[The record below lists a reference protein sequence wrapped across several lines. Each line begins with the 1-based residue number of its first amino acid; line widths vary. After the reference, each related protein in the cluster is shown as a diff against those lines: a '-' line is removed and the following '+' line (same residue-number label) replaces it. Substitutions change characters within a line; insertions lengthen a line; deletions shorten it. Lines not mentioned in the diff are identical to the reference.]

1 MTQKKEEKMK
11 WSDVFN
17 DTGLVATMK
26 TVDETKTL
34 DLFDNTDTIETFDFM
49 LDNELAD
56 KMVAPIV
63 ERPVVADSENGANKV
78 AKYILLKYYDNWK
91 RIKDA
96 LLMQYDIEYDG
107 GSIKTVDITENNNG
121 NVNENNQHKEQ
132 VNAFNETTAVDS
144 QNYTDTNAQ
153 TDSHDRTYHEET
165 VNKAN
170 SVEFT
175 HSDVIE
181 KEIKMRNENTYF
193 DILKNDIEKELTL
206 WVYDVD
212 C

>member
-1 MTQKKEEKMK
+1 MK
-11 WSDVFN
+11 WIDVFKDN
-17 DTGLVATMK
+17 GLVSVMK

-34 DLFDNTDTIETFDFM
+34 ALFDNTDTIETFDFM
-49 LDNELAD
+49 LNSELAD
-56 KMVAPIV
+56 KMVSPIV
-63 ERPVVADSENGANKV
+63 EKPVITDKENGINKV
-78 AKYILLKYYDNWK
+78 AKYVLLKYYDNWK

-96 LLMQYDIEYDG
+96 LLMVYDIEYDG
-107 GSIKTVDITENNNG
+107 GSIKTVDISETNNG

-153 TDSHDRTYHEET
+153 TDNNERTYHEEM

-175 HSDVIE
+175 HSDVVE
-181 KEIKMRNENTYF
+181 KEIKMRNTNNYF

>member
-1 MTQKKEEKMK
+1 MK
-11 WSDVFN
+11 WIDVFKN
-17 DTGLVATMK
+17 NGLVNAMK

-34 DLFDNTDTIETFDFM
+34 ALFDDTNTIETFDFM
-49 LDNELAD
+49 LNNELAD

-63 ERPVVADSENGANKV
+63 ENPVTTDQENGVNKV
-78 AKYILLKYYDNWK
+78 AKYVLLKYYDNWK

-96 LLMQYDIEYDG
+96 LLMVYDIEYDG
-107 GSIKTVDITENNNG
+107 GSIKTVDISETNNG

-153 TDSHDRTYHEET
+153 TDNNERTYHEEM

-175 HSDVIE
+175 HSDVVE
-181 KEIKMRNENTYF
+181 KEIKMRNTNNYF

>member
-1 MTQKKEEKMK
+1 MK
-11 WSDVFN
+11 WIDVFN
-17 DTGLVATMK
+17 ENGLVSVMK

-34 DLFDNTDTIETFDFM
+34 ALFDDLDTIETFDFM
-49 LDNELAD
+49 LNNELAD
-56 KMVAPIV
+56 KMVSPIV
-63 ERPVVADSENGANKV
+63 ERPVTTDSVNGVNKV
-78 AKYILLKYYDNWK
+78 AKYVLLKYYDNWK

-107 GSIKTVDITENNNG
+107 GSIKTVDIIENNNG

-153 TDSHDRTYHEET
+153 TNNNDRTYHEEM

-175 HSDVIE
+175 HSDVVE
-181 KEIKMRNENTYF
+181 KEIKMRIANTYF

-206 WVYDVD
+206 WIYDVD

>member
-1 MTQKKEEKMK
+1 MK
-11 WSDVFN
+11 WFDVFN
-17 DTGLVATMK
+17 ENGLVNIMK

-34 DLFDNTDTIETFDFM
+34 ALFDDQDTIDIFDFM
-49 LDNELAD
+49 LNNELAD

-63 ERPVVADSENGANKV
+63 ERPVTTDSVNGVNKV
-78 AKYILLKYYDNWK
+78 AKYVLLKYYDNWK

-96 LLMQYDIEYDG
+96 LLMRYDIEYDG
-107 GSIKTVDITENNNG
+107 GSIKTVDITETNDG

-132 VNAFNETTAVDS
+132 VNAFNETNAVDS

-153 TDSHDRTYHEET
+153 TDNHQRTYHEEMI
-165 VNKAN
+165 NKAN

-175 HSDVIE
+175 HSDVVE
-181 KEIKMRNENTYF
+181 KEIKMRIANTYF

-206 WVYDVD
+206 WIYDID

>member
-1 MTQKKEEKMK
+1 MK
-11 WSDVFN
+11 WFDVFN
-17 DTGLVATMK
+17 ENGLINVMK

-34 DLFDNTDTIETFDFM
+34 ALFDDPDTIETFDFM
-49 LDNELAD
+49 LNNELAD
-56 KMVAPIV
+56 KMVSPIV
-63 ERPVVADSENGANKV
+63 ERPVTTDSVNGVNKV
-78 AKYILLKYYDNWK
+78 AKYVLLKHYDNWK

-107 GSIKTVDITENNNG
+107 GSIKTVDITETNDG

-153 TDSHDRTYHEET
+153 TDNHERTYHEEM

-175 HSDVIE
+175 HSDVVE
-181 KEIKMRNENTYF
+181 KEIKMRIANTYF

-212 C
+212 IF

>member
-1 MTQKKEEKMK
+1 MK
-11 WSDVFN
+11 WIDVFN
-17 DTGLVATMK
+17 DTGLVNAMK
-26 TVDETKTL
+26 SVDETKTL
-34 DLFDNTDTIETFDFM
+34 ALFDNQDTIDTFDFM
-49 LDNELAD
+49 LNNELAD
-56 KMVAPIV
+56 KMVSPIV
-63 ERPVVADSENGANKV
+63 ERPVTTDSVNGVNKV
-78 AKYILLKYYDNWK
+78 AKYVLLKYYDNWK

-96 LLMQYDIEYDG
+96 LLLQYDIEYDG
-107 GSIKTVDITENNNG
+107 GSIKTVDITESNNG

-153 TDSHDRTYHEET
+153 TNNNDRTYHEEMI
-165 VNKAN
+165 NKAN

-175 HSDVIE
+175 HSDVVE
-181 KEIKMRNENTYF
+181 KEIKMRNQNTYF

-206 WVYDVD
+206 WIYDID

>member
-1 MTQKKEEKMK
+1 MK
-11 WSDVFN
+11 WIDVFN
-17 DTGLVATMK
+17 DTGLVNAMK
-26 TVDETKTL
+26 SVDETKTL
-34 DLFDNTDTIETFDFM
+34 ALFDDQDTIDTFDFM
-49 LDNELAD
+49 LNNELAD

-63 ERPVVADSENGANKV
+63 ERPVMTDKVNAESKV
-78 AKYILLKYYDNWK
+78 AKYVLLKYYDNWK

-96 LLMQYDIEYDG
+96 LLLQYDIEYDG
-107 GSIKTVDITENNNG
+107 GSIKTVDITESNNG

-153 TDSHDRTYHEET
+153 TDNNERTYHEEM

-175 HSDVIE
+175 HSDVVE
-181 KEIKMRNENTYF
+181 KEIKMRNQNTYF

-206 WVYDVD
+206 WIYDID

>member
-1 MTQKKEEKMK
+1 MK
-11 WSDVFN
+11 WIDVFKEN
-17 DTGLVATMK
+17 GLISVMK

-34 DLFDNTDTIETFDFM
+34 ALFDDQDTIDTFDFM
-49 LDNELAD
+49 LNNELAD
-56 KMVAPIV
+56 KMVSPIV
-63 ERPVVADSENGANKV
+63 ERPVMTDKVNAESKV
-78 AKYILLKYYDNWK
+78 AKYVLLKYYDNWK

-96 LLMQYDIEYDG
+96 LLMKYDIEYDG
-107 GSIKTVDITENNNG
+107 GSIKTVDITETNDG

-153 TDSHDRTYHEET
+153 TDNHNRTYHEEV

-175 HSDVIE
+175 HSDVVE
-181 KEIKMRNENTYF
+181 KEIKMRNQNTYF

-206 WVYDVD
+206 WIYDVD

>member
-1 MTQKKEEKMK
+1 MK
-11 WSDVFN
+11 WIDVFKN
-17 DTGLVATMK
+17 NGLVSVMK

-34 DLFDNTDTIETFDFM
+34 ALFDNTDTIETFDFM
-49 LDNELAD
+49 LNNELAD

-63 ERPVVADSENGANKV
+63 EKPVTVDNVNGINKV
-78 AKYILLKYYDNWK
+78 AKYVLLKYYDNWK

-96 LLMQYDIEYDG
+96 LLMVYDIEYDG
-107 GSIKTVDITENNNG
+107 GSIKTVDISETNNG

-153 TDSHDRTYHEET
+153 TDNNERTYHEEM

-175 HSDVIE
+175 HSDVVE
-181 KEIKMRNENTYF
+181 KEIKMRNTNNYF

>member
-1 MTQKKEEKMK
+1 MK
-11 WSDVFN
+11 WFDVFN
-17 DTGLVATMK
+17 ENGLVSVMK

-34 DLFDNTDTIETFDFM
+34 ALFDDQDTIETFDFM
-49 LDNELAD
+49 LNNELAD
-56 KMVAPIV
+56 KMVSPIV
-63 ERPVVADSENGANKV
+63 ERPVTTDSVNGVNKV
-78 AKYILLKYYDNWK
+78 AKYVLLKHYDNWK

-107 GSIKTVDITENNNG
+107 GSIKTVDITESNNG

-153 TDSHDRTYHEET
+153 TNNNDRTYHEEMI
-165 VNKAN
+165 NKAN

-175 HSDVIE
+175 HSDVVE
-181 KEIKMRNENTYF
+181 KEIKMRNTNNYF

-206 WVYDVD
+206 WIYDVD

>member
-1 MTQKKEEKMK
+1 MK
-11 WSDVFN
+11 WIDVFN
-17 DTGLVATMK
+17 DTGLVNAMK
-26 TVDETKTL
+26 SVDETKTL
-34 DLFDNTDTIETFDFM
+34 ALFDDLDTIETFDFM
-49 LDNELAD
+49 LNNELAD
-56 KMVAPIV
+56 KMVSPIV
-63 ERPVVADSENGANKV
+63 ERPVTTDSVNGVNKV
-78 AKYILLKYYDNWK
+78 AKYVLLKYYDNWK

-96 LLMQYDIEYDG
+96 LLLQYDIEYDG
-107 GSIKTVDITENNNG
+107 GSIKTVDITESNNG

-153 TDSHDRTYHEET
+153 TNNNDRTYHEEMI
-165 VNKAN
+165 NKAN

-175 HSDVIE
+175 HSDVVE
-181 KEIKMRNENTYF
+181 KEIKMRNQNTYF

-206 WVYDVD
+206 WIYDVD

>member
-1 MTQKKEEKMK
+1 MK
-11 WSDVFN
+11 WFDVFN
-17 DTGLVATMK
+17 ENGLVSVMK

-34 DLFDNTDTIETFDFM
+34 ALFDNQDTIETFDFM
-49 LDNELAD
+49 LNNELAD
-56 KMVAPIV
+56 KMVSPIV
-63 ERPVVADSENGANKV
+63 ERPVTTDSVNGVNKV
-78 AKYILLKYYDNWK
+78 AKYVLLKHYDNWK

-107 GSIKTVDITENNNG
+107 GSIKTVDITETNDG

-153 TDSHDRTYHEET
+153 TDNHQRTYHEEMI
-165 VNKAN
+165 NKAN

-175 HSDVIE
+175 HSDVVE
-181 KEIKMRNENTYF
+181 KEIKMRIANTYF

-206 WVYDVD
+206 WIYDVD

>member
-1 MTQKKEEKMK
+1 MKRRIKMK
-11 WSDVFN
+11 WIDVFN
-17 DTGLVATMK
+17 DTGLVNAMK

-34 DLFDNTDTIETFDFM
+34 ELFDDQDTIDTFDFM
-49 LDNELAD
+49 LNNELAD

-63 ERPVVADSENGANKV
+63 ERPVMADKVNAESKV
-78 AKYILLKYYDNWK
+78 AKYVLLKYYDNWK

-96 LLMQYDIEYDG
+96 LLLQYDIEYDG
-107 GSIKTVDITENNNG
+107 GSIKTVDISESNNG

-153 TDSHDRTYHEET
+153 TNNNDRTYHEEM

-175 HSDVIE
+175 HSDVVE
-181 KEIKMRNENTYF
+181 KEVKMRNVNNYF

-206 WVYDVD
+206 WIYDID

>member
-1 MTQKKEEKMK
+1 MK
-11 WSDVFN
+11 WIDVFKN
-17 DTGLVATMK
+17 NGLVSVMK

-34 DLFDNTDTIETFDFM
+34 ALFDNTDTIETFDFM
-49 LDNELAD
+49 LNNELAD
-56 KMVAPIV
+56 KMVSPIV
-63 ERPVVADSENGANKV
+63 ENDVNKV
-78 AKYILLKYYDNWK
+78 AKYVLLKYYDNWK

-96 LLMQYDIEYDG
+96 LLMVYDIEYDG
-107 GSIKTVDITENNNG
+107 GSIKTVDISETNNG

-153 TDSHDRTYHEET
+153 TDNNERTYHEEM

-175 HSDVIE
+175 HSDVVE
-181 KEIKMRNENTYF
+181 KEIKMRNTNNYF

-206 WVYDVD
+206 WVYDID

>member
-1 MTQKKEEKMK
+1 MK
-11 WSDVFN
+11 WIDVFKN
-17 DTGLVATMK
+17 NGLVSVMK

-34 DLFDNTDTIETFDFM
+34 ALFDNTDTIETFDFM
-49 LDNELAD
+49 LNSELAD

-63 ERPVVADSENGANKV
+63 ENPVTVDNVNGVNKV
-78 AKYILLKYYDNWK
+78 AKYVLLKYYDNWK

-96 LLMQYDIEYDG
+96 LLMVYDIEYDG
-107 GSIKTVDITENNNG
+107 GSIKTVDITETNDG

-153 TDSHDRTYHEET
+153 TDNHQRTYHEEL

-175 HSDVIE
+175 HSDVVE
-181 KEIKMRNENTYF
+181 KEIKMRNTNNYF

>member
-1 MTQKKEEKMK
+1 MK
-11 WSDVFN
+11 WIDVFN
-17 DTGLVATMK
+17 DTGLVNAMK

-34 DLFDNTDTIETFDFM
+34 ALFDNQDTIETFDFM
-49 LDNELAD
+49 LNNELAD
-56 KMVAPIV
+56 KMVSPIV
-63 ERPVVADSENGANKV
+63 EKPVTTDSVNGVNKV
-78 AKYILLKYYDNWK
+78 AKYVLLKHYDNWK

-132 VNAFNETTAVDS
+132 VNAFNETNAVDS

-153 TDSHDRTYHEET
+153 TDNHDRTYHEET

-175 HSDVIE
+175 HSDVVE
-181 KEIKMRNENTYF
+181 KEIKMRIANTYF

-206 WVYDVD
+206 WIYDVD

>member
-1 MTQKKEEKMK
+1 MK
-11 WSDVFN
+11 WIDIFKDN
-17 DTGLVATMK
+17 GLASVMK

-34 DLFDNTDTIETFDFM
+34 ALFDNQDTIDTFDFM
-49 LDNELAD
+49 LNNELAD

-63 ERPVVADSENGANKV
+63 ERPVADDSVNGVNKV
-78 AKYILLKYYDNWK
+78 AKYVLLKYYDNWK

-132 VNAFNETTAVDS
+132 VNAFNETSAVDS

-153 TDSHDRTYHEET
+153 TNNNDRTYHEEV

-175 HSDVIE
+175 HSDVVE
-181 KEIKMRNENTYF
+181 KEIKMRNTNNYF
-193 DILKNDIEKELTL
+193 DILRNDIEKELTL
-206 WVYDVD
+206 WIYDVD

>member
-1 MTQKKEEKMK
+1 MK
-11 WSDVFN
+11 WLDVFN
-17 DTGLVATMK
+17 ENGLVSVMK

-34 DLFDNTDTIETFDFM
+34 ALFDDPDTIETFDFM
-49 LDNELAD
+49 LNNELAD
-56 KMVAPIV
+56 KMVSPIV
-63 ERPVVADSENGANKV
+63 ERPVTTDSVNGVNKV
-78 AKYILLKYYDNWK
+78 AKYVLLKYYDNWK

-96 LLMQYDIEYDG
+96 LLKRYDIEYDG
-107 GSIKTVDITENNNG
+107 GSIKTVDITETNDG

-153 TDSHDRTYHEET
+153 TDNHNRTYHEEMI
-165 VNKAN
+165 NKAN

-175 HSDVIE
+175 HSDVVE
-181 KEIKMRNENTYF
+181 KEIKMRNTNNYF

-206 WVYDVD
+206 WIYDAD

>member
-1 MTQKKEEKMK
+1 MK
-11 WSDVFN
+11 WIDVFN
-17 DTGLVATMK
+17 DTGLVNAMK
-26 TVDETKTL
+26 SVDETKTL
-34 DLFDNTDTIETFDFM
+34 ALFDNQDTIDTFDFM
-49 LDNELAD
+49 LNNELAD
-56 KMVAPIV
+56 KMVSPIV
-63 ERPVVADSENGANKV
+63 ERPVTTDHINGVNKV
-78 AKYILLKYYDNWK
+78 AKYVLLKYYDNWK

-96 LLMQYDIEYDG
+96 LLLQYDIEYDG
-107 GSIKTVDITENNNG
+107 GSIKTVDITETNNG

-153 TDSHDRTYHEET
+153 TDNHDRTYHEEM

-175 HSDVIE
+175 HSDVVE
-181 KEIKMRNENTYF
+181 KEIKMRNTNNYF

-206 WVYDVD
+206 WIYDID

>member
-1 MTQKKEEKMK
+1 MK
-11 WSDVFN
+11 WIDVFN
-17 DTGLVATMK
+17 DTGLVNAMK
-26 TVDETKTL
+26 SVDETKTL
-34 DLFDNTDTIETFDFM
+34 TLFDNQDTIDTFDFM
-49 LDNELAD
+49 LNNELAD

-63 ERPVVADSENGANKV
+63 ERPVTTDSVNGVNKV
-78 AKYILLKYYDNWK
+78 AKYVLLKYYDNWK

-96 LLMQYDIEYDG
+96 LLLQYDIEYDG
-107 GSIKTVDITENNNG
+107 GSIKTVDITESNNG

-153 TDSHDRTYHEET
+153 TNNNDRTYHEEMI
-165 VNKAN
+165 NKAN

-175 HSDVIE
+175 HSDVVE
-181 KEIKMRNENTYF
+181 KEIKMRNQNTYF

-206 WVYDVD
+206 WIYDID

>member
-1 MTQKKEEKMK
+1 MK
-11 WSDVFN
+11 WIDVFKN
-17 DTGLVATMK
+17 NGLVSVMK

-34 DLFDNTDTIETFDFM
+34 ALFDNTDTIETFDFM
-49 LDNELAD
+49 LNNELAD
-56 KMVAPIV
+56 KMVSPIV
-63 ERPVVADSENGANKV
+63 ERPVADDSVNGINKV
-78 AKYILLKYYDNWK
+78 AKYVLLKYYDNWK

-96 LLMQYDIEYDG
+96 LLMVYDIEYDG
-107 GSIKTVDITENNNG
+107 GSIKTVDITETNDG

-153 TDSHDRTYHEET
+153 TDNHQRTYHEEL

-175 HSDVIE
+175 HSDVVE
-181 KEIKMRNENTYF
+181 KEIKMRNTNNYF

>member
-1 MTQKKEEKMK
+1 MK
-11 WSDVFN
+11 WIDVFN
-17 DTGLVATMK
+17 DTGLVNAMK
-26 TVDETKTL
+26 SVDETKTL
-34 DLFDNTDTIETFDFM
+34 ALFDNQDTIDTFDFM
-49 LDNELAD
+49 LNNELAD

-63 ERPVVADSENGANKV
+63 ERPVTVEQGNGVNKV
-78 AKYILLKYYDNWK
+78 AKYVLLKYYDNWK

-96 LLMQYDIEYDG
+96 LLLQYDIEYDG
-107 GSIKTVDITENNNG
+107 GSIKTVDIIENNNG

-132 VNAFNETTAVDS
+132 VNAFNETNAVDS

-153 TDSHDRTYHEET
+153 TDSHDRTYHEEM

-175 HSDVIE
+175 HSDVVE
-181 KEIKMRNENTYF
+181 KEVKMRNQNTYF
-193 DILKNDIEKELTL
+193 DILKNDIEKDLTL

>member
-1 MTQKKEEKMK
+1 MK
-11 WSDVFN
+11 WIDIFN
-17 DTGLVATMK
+17 DNGLVNAMK
-26 TVDETKTL
+26 SVDETKTL
-34 DLFDNTDTIETFDFM
+34 ALFDDTDTIETFDFM
-49 LDNELAD
+49 LNNELAD

-63 ERPVVADSENGANKV
+63 ERPVTADHINGVSKV
-78 AKYILLKYYDNWK
+78 ARYVLLKYYDNWK

-96 LLMQYDIEYDG
+96 LLMRYDIEYDG
-107 GSIKTVDITENNNG
+107 GSIKTVDITESNNG

-153 TDSHDRTYHEET
+153 TNNNDRTYHEEMI
-165 VNKAN
+165 NKAN

-175 HSDVIE
+175 HSDVVE
-181 KEIKMRNENTYF
+181 KEIKMRNQNTYF

-206 WVYDVD
+206 WIYDID

>member
-1 MTQKKEEKMK
+1 MK
-11 WSDVFN
+11 WFDVFN
-17 DTGLVATMK
+17 ENGLVSVMK

-34 DLFDNTDTIETFDFM
+34 ALFDDTDTIETFDFM
-49 LDNELAD
+49 LNNELAD
-56 KMVAPIV
+56 KMVSPIV
-63 ERPVVADSENGANKV
+63 ERPVTTDSVNGVNKV
-78 AKYILLKYYDNWK
+78 AKYVLLKHYDNWK

-107 GSIKTVDITENNNG
+107 GSIKTVDITETNDG

-153 TDSHDRTYHEET
+153 TDNHQRTYHEEM

-175 HSDVIE
+175 HSDVVE
-181 KEIKMRNENTYF
+181 KEIKMRIANTYF

-206 WVYDVD
+206 WIYDVD

>member
-1 MTQKKEEKMK
+1 MK
-11 WSDVFN
+11 WFDVFKN
-17 DTGLVATMK
+17 NGLVSVMK

-34 DLFDNTDTIETFDFM
+34 ALFDDPDTIETFDFM
-49 LDNELAD
+49 LNNELAD
-56 KMVAPIV
+56 KMVSPIV
-63 ERPVVADSENGANKV
+63 ERPVTTDSVNGVNKV
-78 AKYILLKYYDNWK
+78 AKYVLLKHYDNWK

-107 GSIKTVDITENNNG
+107 GSIKTVDITETNDG

-153 TDSHDRTYHEET
+153 TDNHQRTYHEEM

-175 HSDVIE
+175 HSDVVE
-181 KEIKMRNENTYF
+181 KEIKMRNTNNYF

-206 WVYDVD
+206 WIYDVD

>member
-1 MTQKKEEKMK
+1 MK
-11 WSDVFN
+11 WIDVFN
-17 DTGLVATMK
+17 DTGLVNAMK
-26 TVDETKTL
+26 SVDETKTL
-34 DLFDNTDTIETFDFM
+34 ALFDNQDTIDTFDFM
-49 LDNELAD
+49 LNNELAD
-56 KMVAPIV
+56 KMVSPIV
-63 ERPVVADSENGANKV
+63 ERPVTTDSVNGVNKV
-78 AKYILLKYYDNWK
+78 AKYVLLKYYDNWK

-96 LLMQYDIEYDG
+96 LLMRYDIEYDG
-107 GSIKTVDITENNNG
+107 GSIKTVDITETNNG

-153 TDSHDRTYHEET
+153 TDNHDRTYHEEM

-175 HSDVIE
+175 HSDVVE
-181 KEIKMRNENTYF
+181 KEIKMRNTNNYF

-206 WVYDVD
+206 WIYDVD

>member
-1 MTQKKEEKMK
+1 MK
-11 WSDVFN
+11 WIDVFKDN
-17 DTGLVATMK
+17 GLVSVMK

-34 DLFDNTDTIETFDFM
+34 ALFDNIDTIETFDFM
-49 LDNELAD
+49 LNNELAD
-56 KMVAPIV
+56 KMVSPIV
-63 ERPVVADSENGANKV
+63 ERPVTADNVNGVNKV
-78 AKYILLKYYDNWK
+78 AKYVLLKYYDNWK

-96 LLMQYDIEYDG
+96 LLMVYDIEYDG
-107 GSIKTVDITENNNG
+107 GSIKTVDITETNDG

-153 TDSHDRTYHEET
+153 TDNHQRTYHEEL

-175 HSDVIE
+175 HSDVVE
-181 KEIKMRNENTYF
+181 KEIKMRNTNNYF

>member
-1 MTQKKEEKMK
+1 MK
-11 WSDVFN
+11 WFDVFKDN
-17 DTGLVATMK
+17 GLVSVMK

-34 DLFDNTDTIETFDFM
+34 ALFDNQDTIETFDFM
-49 LDNELAD
+49 LNNELAD
-56 KMVAPIV
+56 KMVSPIV
-63 ERPVVADSENGANKV
+63 EIPVTTDGVNGVNKV
-78 AKYILLKYYDNWK
+78 ARYLLLKHYDNWK

-96 LLMQYDIEYDG
+96 LLMRYDIEYDG
-107 GSIKTVDITENNNG
+107 GSIKTVDITETNDG

-153 TDSHDRTYHEET
+153 TDNHERTYHEEM

-175 HSDVIE
+175 HSDVVE
-181 KEIKMRNENTYF
+181 KEIKMRNTNNYF
-193 DILKNDIEKELTL
+193 DVLKNDIEKELTL
-206 WVYDVD
+206 WIYDTD

>member
-1 MTQKKEEKMK
+1 MK

-17 DTGLVATMK
+17 DTGLVGTMK
-26 TVDETKTL
+26 AVDETKTL

-49 LDNELAD
+49 LNSELAD

-63 ERPVVADSENGANKV
+63 ERPVTTDSENGVNKV

-153 TDSHDRTYHEET
+153 TDNHDRKYHEET

-206 WVYDVD
+206 CVYDID

>member
-1 MTQKKEEKMK
+1 MK
-11 WSDVFN
+11 WIDVFN
-17 DTGLVATMK
+17 DTGLVNAMK
-26 TVDETKTL
+26 SVDETKTL
-34 DLFDNTDTIETFDFM
+34 ALFDDTDTVETFDFM
-49 LDNELAD
+49 LNNELAD
-56 KMVAPIV
+56 KMVSPIV
-63 ERPVVADSENGANKV
+63 ERPVTDDKVNGINKV
-78 AKYILLKYYDNWK
+78 AKYVLLKYYDNWK

-96 LLMQYDIEYDG
+96 LLMLYDIEYDG
-107 GSIKTVDITENNNG
+107 GSIKTVDIIENNNG

-153 TDSHDRTYHEET
+153 TDSHDRTYHEEM

-175 HSDVIE
+175 HSDVVE
-181 KEIKMRNENTYF
+181 KEIKMRNTNNYF

>member
-1 MTQKKEEKMK
+1 MK
-11 WSDVFN
+11 WFDVFKEN
-17 DTGLVATMK
+17 GLISVMK

-34 DLFDNTDTIETFDFM
+34 ALFDNPDTIETFDFM
-49 LDNELAD
+49 LNNELAD
-56 KMVAPIV
+56 KMVSPIV
-63 ERPVVADSENGANKV
+63 ERPVTTDSVNGVNKV
-78 AKYILLKYYDNWK
+78 AKYVLLKYYDNWK

-107 GSIKTVDITENNNG
+107 GSIKTVDIIETNDG

-153 TDSHDRTYHEET
+153 TDNHQRTYHEEM

-175 HSDVIE
+175 HSDVVE
-181 KEIKMRNENTYF
+181 KEIKMRIANTYF

-206 WVYDVD
+206 WIYDVD

>member
-1 MTQKKEEKMK
+1 MK
-11 WSDVFN
+11 WFDVFKN
-17 DTGLVATMK
+17 NGLVSVMK

-34 DLFDNTDTIETFDFM
+34 ALFDDPDTIETFDFM
-49 LDNELAD
+49 LNNELAD
-56 KMVAPIV
+56 KTVSPIV
-63 ERPVVADSENGANKV
+63 ERPVTTDSVNGVNKV
-78 AKYILLKYYDNWK
+78 AKYVLLKYYDNWK

-96 LLMQYDIEYDG
+96 LLMRYDIEYDG
-107 GSIKTVDITENNNG
+107 GSIKTVDITETNDG

-153 TDSHDRTYHEET
+153 TDNHQRTYHEEM

-175 HSDVIE
+175 HSDVVE
-181 KEIKMRNENTYF
+181 KEIKMRNTNNYF

-206 WVYDVD
+206 WIYDVD

>member
-1 MTQKKEEKMK
+1 MK
-11 WSDVFN
+11 WIDVFN
-17 DTGLVATMK
+17 DTGLVNAMK
-26 TVDETKTL
+26 SVDETKTL
-34 DLFDNTDTIETFDFM
+34 ALFDDTDTIETFDFM
-49 LDNELAD
+49 LNNELAD
-56 KMVAPIV
+56 KMVSPIV
-63 ERPVVADSENGANKV
+63 ERPVTTDSVNGVNKV
-78 AKYILLKYYDNWK
+78 AKYVLLKYYDNWK

-107 GSIKTVDITENNNG
+107 GSIKTVDITESNNG

-153 TDSHDRTYHEET
+153 TNNNDRTYHEEM

-175 HSDVIE
+175 HSDVVE
-181 KEIKMRNENTYF
+181 KEIKMRNQNNYF

-206 WVYDVD
+206 WIYDID

>member
-1 MTQKKEEKMK
+1 MK
-11 WSDVFN
+11 WIDVFN
-17 DTGLVATMK
+17 DTGLVNAMK

-34 DLFDNTDTIETFDFM
+34 ALFDNQDTIDTFDFM
-49 LDNELAD
+49 LNNELAD

-63 ERPVVADSENGANKV
+63 ERPVMTDKV
-78 AKYILLKYYDNWK
+78 NAESKIAKYVLLKYYNNWK

-96 LLMQYDIEYDG
+96 LLLQYDIEYDG
-107 GSIKTVDITENNNG
+107 GSIKSVDITESNNG

-132 VNAFNETTAVDS
+132 VNAFNETNAVDS

-153 TDSHDRTYHEET
+153 TDNHERTYHEEV

-175 HSDVIE
+175 HSDVVE

-206 WVYDVD
+206 WIYDID

>member
-1 MTQKKEEKMK
+1 MK
-11 WSDVFN
+11 WIDVFKDN
-17 DTGLVATMK
+17 GLVSTMK

-34 DLFDNTDTIETFDFM
+34 ALFDDTDTIETFDFM
-49 LDNELAD
+49 LNNELAD

-63 ERPVVADSENGANKV
+63 ERPVITESENGVNKV

-107 GSIKTVDITENNNG
+107 GSIKTVDIIENNNG

-132 VNAFNETTAVDS
+132 VNAFNETSAVDS

-153 TDSHDRTYHEET
+153 TDSHDRTYHEEM

-175 HSDVIE
+175 HSDVVQ
-181 KEIKMRNENTYF
+181 KEVKMRIENTYF

>member
-1 MTQKKEEKMK
+1 MK
-11 WSDVFN
+11 WLDIFKDN
-17 DTGLVATMK
+17 GLASVMK

-34 DLFDNTDTIETFDFM
+34 ALFDNQDTIDTFDFM
-49 LDNELAD
+49 LNNELAD

-63 ERPVVADSENGANKV
+63 ERPVADDSVNGVNKV
-78 AKYILLKYYDNWK
+78 AKYVLLKYYDNWK

-132 VNAFNETTAVDS
+132 VNAFNETSAVDS

-153 TDSHDRTYHEET
+153 TNNNDRTYHEEV

-175 HSDVIE
+175 HSDVVE
-181 KEIKMRNENTYF
+181 KEIKMRNTNNYF
-193 DILKNDIEKELTL
+193 DILRNDIEKELTL
-206 WVYDVD
+206 WIYDVD

>member
-1 MTQKKEEKMK
+1 MK
-11 WSDVFN
+11 WFDVFKN
-17 DTGLVATMK
+17 NGLVSVMK

-34 DLFDNTDTIETFDFM
+34 ALFDNQDTIETFDFM
-49 LDNELAD
+49 LNNELAD
-56 KMVAPIV
+56 KMVSPIV
-63 ERPVVADSENGANKV
+63 ERPVTTDSVNGVNKV
-78 AKYILLKYYDNWK
+78 AKYVLLKHYDNWK

-107 GSIKTVDITENNNG
+107 GSIKTVDITETNDG

-153 TDSHDRTYHEET
+153 TDNHQRTYHEEM

-175 HSDVIE
+175 HSDVVE
-181 KEIKMRNENTYF
+181 KEIKMRIANTYF

-206 WVYDVD
+206 WIYDVD

>member
-1 MTQKKEEKMK
+1 MK
-11 WSDVFN
+11 WIDVFN
-17 DTGLVATMK
+17 DTGLVNAMK

-34 DLFDNTDTIETFDFM
+34 ALFDDTDTIETFDFM
-49 LDNELAD
+49 LNNELAD
-56 KMVAPIV
+56 KMVSPIV
-63 ERPVVADSENGANKV
+63 ERPVTTDHINGVNKV

-96 LLMQYDIEYDG
+96 LLLQYDIEYDG

-153 TDSHDRTYHEET
+153 TNNNDRTYHEEMI
-165 VNKAN
+165 NKAN

-175 HSDVIE
+175 HSDVVE
-181 KEIKMRNENTYF
+181 KEIKMRNQNTYF

-206 WVYDVD
+206 WIYDID

>member
-1 MTQKKEEKMK
+1 MK
-11 WSDVFN
+11 WLDVFN
-17 DTGLVATMK
+17 ENGLVSVMK

-34 DLFDNTDTIETFDFM
+34 ALFDDLDTIETFDFM
-49 LDNELAD
+49 LNNELAD
-56 KMVAPIV
+56 KTVSPIV
-63 ERPVVADSENGANKV
+63 ERPVTTDSVNGVNKV
-78 AKYILLKYYDNWK
+78 AKYVLLKYYDNWK

-107 GSIKTVDITENNNG
+107 GSIKTVDITESNNG

-153 TDSHDRTYHEET
+153 TNNNDRTYHEEMI
-165 VNKAN
+165 NKAN

-175 HSDVIE
+175 HSDVVE
-181 KEIKMRNENTYF
+181 KEIKMRNTNNYF

-206 WVYDVD
+206 WIYDVD